1 MDPGIQGAKV
11 CAARKGGSRFRKR
24 ALQETAQKNAARS
37 EKVCRSIARRSFE
50 RPQCRRFAYDI
61 ASKKYEAAK
70 RTGSSVGIR
79 VGDSNLPRLWRRR
92 DWLAEPLPARRAEH
106 TQEAGTEEQDGA
118 GLRGNVL
125 GLGELTANLAAWESG
140 IMDVDVRF
148 PRQHVRRQRGLC
160 ARGGSTVSG

>member
-24 ALQETAQKNAARS
+24 ALQETAQKNAASS
-37 EKVCRSIARRSFE
+37 EK
-50 RPQCRRFAYDI
+50 
-61 ASKKYEAAK
+61 
-70 RTGSSVGIR
+70 GSSVGIR
-79 VGDSNLPRLWRRR
+79 VCDSNLPRLWRRR

-140 IMDVDVRF
+140 IMDVDVRISCGHAG
-148 PRQHVRRQRGLC
+148 QQGGLC
-160 ARGGSTVSG
+160 ACGRCTVSRYISP

>member
-1 MDPGIQGAKV
+1 MAVAENFQFSHQGV
-11 CAARKGGSRFRKR
+11 PPLRVR
-24 ALQETAQKNAARS
+24 APKESTPFFLPKTRIYTKEFTLP
-37 EKVCRSIARRSFE
+37 C
-50 RPQCRRFAYDI
+50 
-61 ASKKYEAAK
+61 EAAK

-79 VGDSNLPRLWRRR
+79 VCDSNLPRLWRRR

-140 IMDVDVRF
+140 IMDVDVRISCG
-148 PRQHVRRQRGLC
+148 QAGQQGGLC
-160 ARGGSTVSG
+160 ARGRCTVSSYKSRVVRRGLG